1 MTDKLLLTVCLGC
14 LGALVGLGICMRMKR
29 RAEYFGDL
37 DDFLRAFSE
46 SLSFTRDTVPEL
58 MRGYV
63 ARSPLLG
70 EQLAECAAAMKSG
83 RKAEISGGSLTKE
96 EKRLVAE
103 TLASL
108 GSRPPDAEKG
118 AVEECR
124 RKLGVCGKRA
134 ADTYARSGKAAVKLG
149 LLAGLLAAVLCW

>member
-1 MTDKLLLTVCLGC
+1 MY
-14 LGALVGLGICMRMKR
+14 AHEA

-108 GSRPPDAEKG
+108 GSRPPDAEKVRWRNAG
-118 AVEECR
+118 ASWAFAGNALRIHTRV
-124 RKLGVCGKRA
+124 RA
-134 ADTYARSGKAAVKLG
+134 KPR
-149 LLAGLLAAVLCW
+149 

>member
-1 MTDKLLLTVCLGC
+1 
-14 LGALVGLGICMRMKR
+14 MRMKR

-70 EQLAECAAAMKSG
+70 EQLAECAAA